1 MKYRFITTLHNMEL
15 SNVKNKGT
23 EIFPGARI
31 SNGSKS
37 ISETLDT
44 NLARHT
50 MGYLT
55 RESIRNTTYVY
66 IDGEFKDIHN
76 FEEMNKVGVQ
86 RTFSLLRQIEHFTHE
101 LWKVKDN
108 NVYVIDGFLFA
119 YNKHFEDG
127 YIYQASLTGL
137 YSFSTYEQ
145 KESTFSDSEL
155 TAAIQNFVPL
165 SKEEF
170 NEKNFGGKHPN
181 VDILLKNKGS
191 NRMLRALYFTG
202 GARSSSV
209 MPIKIV
215 NYCNAL
221 ECLFT
226 TGKSEVN
233 HKIAER
239 VAIMLGTSFE
249 SKKAL
254 SQLVKK
260 AYNIRSEMVHGQA
273 LKAKEEDLVIVS
285 QGLDNVLRELIVA
298 NHDVFS
304 KNDKE
309 MDDFFLDLLFS

>member
-1 MKYRFITTLHNMEL
+1 MH
-15 SNVKNKGT
+15 
-23 EIFPGARI
+23 
-31 SNGSKS
+31 
-37 ISETLDT
+37 
-44 NLARHT
+44 
-50 MGYLT
+50 
-55 RESIRNTTYVY
+55 
-66 IDGEFKDIHN
+66 
-76 FEEMNKVGVQ
+76 KVGVQ

-119 YNKHFEDG
+119 YDNHFEDG
-127 YIYQASLTGL
+127 YIYQSSLTGL
-137 YSFSTYEQ
+137 YSYSTYEQ
-145 KESTFSDSEL
+145 KETTFSDSEL
-155 TAAIQNFVPL
+155 TTAIQNFVPL

-170 NEKNFGGKHPN
+170 NEKNFGGKHPE
-181 VDILLKNKGS
+181 VDILLKKKGS
-191 NRMLRALYFTG
+191 KRMPRAFYFTVV
-202 GARSSSV
+202 ARSSSV

-254 SQLVKK
+254 FYLVKK
-260 AYNIRSEMVHGQA
+260 AYNIRSDMVHGQA
-273 LKAKEEDLVIVS
+273 IKATEEDFVTVS
-285 QGLDNVLRELIVA
+285 QGLDNVLRELIVE

-304 KNDKE
+304 KGNEE
-309 MDDFFLDLLFS
+309 MDNFFLDLLFS

>member
-1 MKYRFITTLHNMEL
+1 MKYRFITTLHNMKL

-23 EIFPGARI
+23 EIFPGARV

-44 NLARHT
+44 NLVRHT
-50 MGYLT
+50 MGYIAS
-55 RESIRNTTYVY
+55 ESIRNSTYVY
-66 IDGEFKDIHN
+66 IDGEFEDIHN
-76 FEEMNKVGVQ
+76 FEEMHKVGVQ
-86 RTFSLLRQIEHFTHE
+86 RTFSLLRQVEHFTHE

-108 NVYVIDGFLFA
+108 NVYVIEGFLFA

-127 YIYQASLTGL
+127 YTYTASLTGV
-137 YSFSTYEQ
+137 YSYSTYEQ

-155 TAAIQNFVPL
+155 ITAIQNFVPL
-165 SKEEF
+165 SKEDF
-170 NEKNFGGKHPN
+170 NEKNFGGKHPD

-191 NRMLRALYFTG
+191 KRMPRAFYFTVV
-202 GARSSSV
+202 ARSSSV

-239 VAIMLGTSFE
+239 VAIMLGTSVE

-254 SQLVKK
+254 FQLVKK
-260 AYNIRSEMVHGQA
+260 AYNIRSDMVHGQA
-273 LKAKEEDLVIVS
+273 IKATEEDFVIVS

-304 KNDKE
+304 EKDEK
-309 MDDFFLDLLFS
+309 MDEFFLDLLFS

>member
-1 MKYRFITTLHNMEL
+1 MKYRFITTLHNMKL

-31 SNGSKS
+31 SNGSKA
-37 ISETLDT
+37 ICETLDT
-44 NLARHT
+44 NLVRHT
-50 MGYLT
+50 VGSIT
-55 RESIRNTTYVY
+55 RESIKNSTYVY
-66 IDGEFKDIHN
+66 IDGEFEDIHN
-76 FEEMNKVGVQ
+76 KQEMDKVGAQ
-86 RTFSLLRQIEHFTHE
+86 HTFSLLRQIEHFIHE

-108 NVYVIDGFLFA
+108 NVYVMEGFLFA
-119 YNKHFEDG
+119 YNKHFENG
-127 YIYQASLTGL
+127 YTYSASLTGV
-137 YSFSTYEQ
+137 YSYSTDERN
-145 KESTFSDSEL
+145 ESTFSDSEL
-155 TAAIQNFVPL
+155 ITAIQNFVP
-165 SKEEF
+165 SPNKEF
-170 NEKNFGGKHPN
+170 NEKSFGGKHPN

-191 NRMLRALYFTG
+191 QRMWRAMYFTV
-202 GARSSSV
+202 GARSSAV
-209 MPIKIV
+209 MPRKIV

-239 VAIMLGTSFE
+239 VAIMLGTSVE

-254 SQLVKK
+254 FQLVKK
-260 AYNIRSEMVHGQA
+260 AYNFRSEMVHGQA

-285 QGLDNVLRELIVA
+285 QGLDDILRKLIVA

-304 KNDKE
+304 KKDNE

>member
-1 MKYRFITTLHNMEL
+1 MKYRFITTLHNMKL
-15 SNVKNKGT
+15 SNVKNKGI

-44 NLARHT
+44 KLVHHT
-50 MGYLT
+50 MGSIT
-55 RESIRNTTYVY
+55 SESIKNSTYGY
-66 IDGEFKDIHN
+66 IDGEFEDIHT
-76 FEEMNKVGVQ
+76 FEEMHKVGVQ
-86 RTFSLLRQIEHFTHE
+86 HTFSFLRQFEHFTHE

-108 NVYVIDGFLFA
+108 NVYAFDGFLFA
-119 YNKHFEDG
+119 YNKNFEDG
-127 YIYQASLTGL
+127 YTYAASLTGV
-137 YSFSTYEQ
+137 YSYSTYEQ

-155 TAAIQNFVPL
+155 MTAIQNFVPL

-170 NEKNFGGKHPN
+170 NEKNFGGKHPGM
-181 VDILLKNKGS
+181 DILLRNKGS
-191 NRMLRALYFTG
+191 NRMLRALYFTTS
-202 GARSSSV
+202 ARSSSV

-249 SKKAL
+249 SKKDLA
-254 SQLVKK
+254 QLVKK

-273 LKAKEEDLVIVS
+273 LKAKEEDLIIVS

-304 KNDKE
+304 KKDHE

>member
-1 MKYRFITTLHNMEL
+1 MKYRFIATLHNMKL

-37 ISETLDT
+37 ISDTLDT
-44 NLARHT
+44 NLVRHT
-50 MGYLT
+50 MGSIT
-55 RESIRNTTYVY
+55 SESIKNSTYVY
-66 IDGEFKDIHN
+66 IDGEFEDIHN
-76 FEEMNKVGVQ
+76 IEQMDKVGTQ
-86 RTFSLLRQIEHFTHE
+86 RTFSFLRQIEHFTHE

-108 NVYVIDGFLFA
+108 NVYVIDGYLFA

-127 YIYQASLTGL
+127 YTYKASLTGL
-137 YSFSTYEQ
+137 YSYSTYEQ
-145 KESTFSDSEL
+145 NESCFSDSQL
-155 TAAIQNFVPL
+155 TTAIQNFVPL
-165 SKEEF
+165 SKDEF
-170 NEKNFGGKHPN
+170 NEENFGGKHPD

-191 NRMLRALYFTG
+191 KRMLRALYFTV

-209 MPIKIV
+209 MPRKIV

-239 VAIMLGTSFE
+239 VAIMLGTTFE
-249 SKKAL
+249 SKKNL
-254 SQLVKK
+254 FQLVKK
-260 AYNIRSEMVHGQA
+260 AYNFRSEMVHGQA

-285 QGLDNVLRELIVA
+285 QGLDNVLRELIVE
-298 NHDVFS
+298 NHGVFS
-304 KNDKE
+304 KDDKE